1 MSTAAPRS
9 DLARI
14 TLSVVFLGGLIAG
27 AFWILRPFLAAFV
40 WAAMIVVA
48 TWPILVRVQRAL
60 WGSRALATGVMCLAL
75 LAILLL
81 PLGIALQAILSHAD
95 EIPGAA
101 TRLLDAHLP
110 AAPSWL
116 AAVPVIGRQAAE
128 SWDRVSG
135 AGTTH
140 LADLVGPYVRA
151 AMSWFV
157 YRAGSV
163 AMVLLEFLLIVI
175 LSAVLYAGG
184 EAWGAWVCRFGHRL
198 ADEQGERMVVLAG
211 QAIRGVALGV
221 VVTAIV
227 QSLLGGLGL
236 LVAGVPFVAILTAI
250 MFMLCIAQIG
260 PLLVLLACTAWV
272 WTHAGSGWG
281 TLMLVWSLAVG
292 FLDNF
297 LRPVLIRQGADLP
310 LLLIVGGVVGGL
322 VSFGIVGIF
331 VGPVLLAVGYTLLD
345 DWVAGQPRD
354 VVAPPDGTDQGGHSA
369 PQASRT

>member
-1 MSTAAPRS
+1 VSTTEPRS

-27 AFWILRPFLAAFV
+27 ALWILRPFLAAFI

-48 TWPILVRVQRAL
+48 TWPILMRVQRML
-60 WGSRALATGVMCLAL
+60 WHSRALATAVMCAAL
-75 LAILLL
+75 LAILLV
-81 PLGIALQAILSHAD
+81 PIGIALQAILSHAS

-101 TRLLDAHLP
+101 ARLLDAQLP
-110 AAPSWL
+110 AAPTWL
-116 AAVPVIGRQAAE
+116 ASVPLVGQQAADT
-128 SWDRVSG
+128 WNHYSG
-135 AGTTH
+135 EGTTQ
-140 LADLVGPYVRA
+140 LAELAGPYV
-151 AMSWFV
+151 SEGVTWFV
-157 YRAGSV
+157 HRAGSLAV
-163 AMVLLEFLLIVI
+163 VLFEFVLIVL

-184 EAWGAWVCRFGHRL
+184 EAWGAWVCRFGRRL
-198 ADEQGERMVVLAG
+198 ADDQGERMVILAG

-236 LVAGVPFVAILTAI
+236 LIAGVPFAAIFTAI

-281 TLMLVWSLAVG
+281 TLMLVWSFAVG
-292 FLDNF
+292 LLDNF

-331 VGPVLLAVGYTLLD
+331 VGPVILAVGYTLLD
-345 DWVAGQPRD
+345 DWVGER
-354 VVAPPDGTDQGGHSA
+354 GSA
-369 PQASRT
+369 